1 MAKVGS
7 FGKIIVFKTNDK
19 SILTFNEFKQT
30 VSARWAKHDRIG
42 KKPKSEF
49 LGADLREASF
59 VIELNAMLGVK
70 PRKQLEKIEKAIENG
85 TVENLVIGGKKVG
98 KNKWK
103 ITNMSE
109 SWNYVMSKGELVKAS
124 GQITMEEYV

>member
-7 FGKIIVFKTNDK
+7 FGKVLVFKTNDK

-30 VSARWAKHDRIG
+30 VSARWAKHEQIG

-49 LGADLREASF
+49 LGADLREVSF
-59 VIELNAMLGVK
+59 AIELNAMLGVK

-109 SWNYVMSKGELVKAS
+109 SWNCIMSKGELVQAS
-124 GQITMEEYV
+124 CQITMEEYV

>member
-7 FGKIIVFKTNDK
+7 FGKVLVFSTNDK
-19 SILTFNEFKQT
+19 KILTFNNFSQK
-30 VSARWAKHDRIG
+30 VSARWTNHERIG

-49 LGADLREASF
+49 LGPDLREVSF
-59 VIELNAMLGVK
+59 EIELNAMLGVK
-70 PRKQLEKIEKAIENG
+70 PRKQLEKLEKAIENG
-85 TVENLVIGGKKVG
+85 TVANLVIGGKKVG

-103 ITNMSE
+103 IVSLSE
-109 SWNYVMSKGELVKAS
+109 KWNYVMSKGEVVQAI

>member
-1 MAKVGS
+1 MAKIGS
-7 FGKIIVFKTNDK
+7 FGKVLVFKTNDK
-19 SILTFNEFKQT
+19 KILTFNEFKQT

-49 LGADLREASF
+49 LGADLREVSF
-59 VIELNAMLGVK
+59 VVELNATLGVK
-70 PRKQLEKIEKAIENG
+70 PRKQIETIEKAIENG
-85 TVENLVIGGKKVG
+85 TVENLVIGGKKIG

-109 SWNYVMSKGELVKAS
+109 SWNHIMSKGELLQAS
-124 GQITMEEYV
+124 VQITMEEYV